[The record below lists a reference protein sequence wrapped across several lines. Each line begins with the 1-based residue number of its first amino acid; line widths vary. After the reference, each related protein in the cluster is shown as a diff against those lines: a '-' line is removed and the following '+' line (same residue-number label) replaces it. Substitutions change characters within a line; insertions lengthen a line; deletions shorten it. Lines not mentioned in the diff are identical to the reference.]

1 MTLTTRIGSS
11 AIVAG
16 LLLATLTAAPQRI
29 DLSTEQVG
37 KPPAAFAN
45 IGPSYLWISQ
55 DNNQRGNMTA
65 CGASGLSGAGGCS

>member
-37 KPPAAFAN
+37 KPPAAFEPMVGTWLIA
-45 IGPSYLWISQ
+45 Q
-55 DNNQRGNMTA
+55 D
-65 CGASGLSGAGGCS
+65 GADKVVM